1 MTALLNYYKVLKNV
15 KNSQLVT
22 NNIDVDDLKEH
33 F

>member
-1 MTALLNYYKVLKNV
+1 MTALLNYYKVLKNI